1 VEAAGTEPAQYSARF
16 SLARPTGVTCRR
28 LLLVEAESK
37 PRKIFVDYDGR
48 ASRAGGPHKRPLRPA
63 IHVIELPSRGVEDRR
78 QAVAVLDLTELET
91 LSTAF
96 SGSIIDADDARY
108 EEARKVHNGLIDKR
122 PTLIARCRGTAD
134 VADAIAFARKADLEI
149 SVRGGGHS
157 VAGQAVADGGL
168 MIDLAEMKGIYVD
181 PVTRTVRAQGGV
193 TWGELNRET
202 ALHGLATTGG
212 VVSTT
217 GIAGLTLG
225 GGLGWLNGVYGLA
238 VDNLLAVELVTAS
251 GDVLHVTD
259 ETYPDLFWA
268 LRGGGGNFGVATWF
282 EYRLHPLR
290 EVFGGLIA
298 HPYDAAPAVLRAFR
312 DLEQPDELWVVAGLV
327 HAPDGS
333 GAKLAAHVVCHVGS
347 VEQAQRDLR
356 PLLELGVPV
365 VSEVGP
371 MPYPAVNTLFDEAY
385 PRGALNYWK
394 SSFLGDLSDGAIDQ
408 LIEQFAVTPSAMS
421 AIVLEQ
427 FHGAV
432 CRVGVSD
439 TAVPHR
445 EPGFNLG
452 IFAEWRDAAAT
463 QENVAWARETYNAL
477 EPYRAPLRY
486 VNYFSDDDVG
496 GAAVRAA
503 YGPNYDRLVDLKR
516 RYDPENVFHLNH
528 NIDPAA
534 H

>member
-1 VEAAGTEPAQYSARF
+1 MT
-16 SLARPTGVTCRR
+16 
-28 LLLVEAESK
+28 
-37 PRKIFVDYDGR
+37 
-48 ASRAGGPHKRPLRPA
+48 
-63 IHVIELPSRGVEDRR
+63 
-78 QAVAVLDLTELET
+78 VLDLERLEG

-96 SGSIIDADDARY
+96 SGTIIGPDHERY
-108 EEARKVHNGLIDKR
+108 EEVRRVHNGLIDRR
-122 PTLIARCRGTAD
+122 PALIARCRGTGD
-134 VADAIAFARKADLEI
+134 VVDAIAFARDAGLEI

-181 PVTRTVRAQGGV
+181 ADAKTVRAQGGV
-193 TWGELNRET
+193 TWSELNRET

-238 VDNLLAVELVTAS
+238 VDNLLSVELVTAS

-259 ETYPDLFWA
+259 ESHPDLFWA

-290 EVFGGLIA
+290 EVYGGLIA
-298 HPYDAAPAVLRAFR
+298 YPYEAAHDVLRAFR
-312 DLEQPDELWVVAGLV
+312 DLRQPDELWVIAGLV

-333 GAKLAAHVVCHVGS
+333 GAKLAALVVCHVGS
-347 VEQAQRDLR
+347 VDQAEDDLR
-356 PLLELGVPV
+356 PLLELGSPI

-371 MPYPAVNTLFDEAY
+371 MPYPAVNTLFDEGY

-394 SSFLGDLSDGAIDQ
+394 SSFLQDLDDAAIDA
-408 LIEQFAVTPSAMS
+408 LVERFAVAPSPMS
-421 AIVLEQ
+421 AIVLEY

-445 EPGFNLG
+445 QPGYNLG
-452 IFAEWRDAAAT
+452 IFAEWIDDTAT
-463 QENVAWARETYNAL
+463 AENIAWTRETYETLADH
-477 EPYRAPLRY
+477 RAPLRY
-486 VNYFSDDDVG
+486 VNYFSDDDG

-503 YGPNYDRLVDLKR
+503 YGPNYERLVQVKR
-516 RYDPENVFHLNH
+516 RYDPDNIFHLNH

-534 H
+534 P